1 MRLFALLCVAAGFSP
16 PAGPIFGSLKAAAPP
31 IYRFAR
37 DYGALLE
44 MHAVAKRLRAFF
56 PGLKTDRM
64 LAAAQYN
71 LDHAPSFEEFSFA

>member
-1 MRLFALLCVAAGFSP
+1 MDFSSSVCCGAAGFSP
-16 PAGPIFGSLKAAAPP
+16 PIGGLKAAAPP
-31 IYRFAR
+31 IYRLAR

-44 MHAVAKRLRAFF
+44 MHAVARRLRALF
-56 PGLKTDRM
+56 PALNTDRM

>member
-1 MRLFALLCVAAGFSP
+1 MSGVAAGFSP
-16 PAGPIFGSLKAAAPP
+16 PAGPDRLKPVPTQVP
-31 IYRFAR
+31 IYRLAR

-44 MHAVAKRLRAFF
+44 MHAVARRLRALF
-56 PGLKTDRM
+56 PALNADRM